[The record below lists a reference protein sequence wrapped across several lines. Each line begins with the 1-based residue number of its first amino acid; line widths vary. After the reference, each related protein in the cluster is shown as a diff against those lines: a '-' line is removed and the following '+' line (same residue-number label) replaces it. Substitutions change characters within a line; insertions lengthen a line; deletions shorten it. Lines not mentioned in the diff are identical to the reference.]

1 MIFQFIVL
9 FVQLQV
15 LFAYQIGTGIY
26 DMTGPSVGITFMGYA
41 LPTQVGSGIHLR
53 LKARAF
59 VFRDG
64 EDDTKLVAY
73 VNMDTG
79 MGSDI
84 VRIKAIEMANQI
96 LGKEV
101 FSTVRYIS
109 YKNNRV
115 YIVIIMTF
123 FFSIIHYRIIYVSVV
138 PTLTQVLEA
147 FFSTFCTR
155 SVYWDSPWIPL
166 MRT

>member
-1 MIFQFIVL
+1 
-9 FVQLQV
+9 
-15 LFAYQIGTGIY
+15 
-26 DMTGPSVGITFMGYA
+26 MTGPSVGITFMGYA
-41 LPTQVGSGIHLR
+41 LPTQVGTGIHLR

-59 VFRDG
+59 AFRDG

-115 YIVIIMTF
+115 YI
-123 FFSIIHYRIIYVSVV
+123 
-138 PTLTQVLEA
+138 
-147 FFSTFCTR
+147 
-155 SVYWDSPWIPL
+155 
-166 MRT
+166 